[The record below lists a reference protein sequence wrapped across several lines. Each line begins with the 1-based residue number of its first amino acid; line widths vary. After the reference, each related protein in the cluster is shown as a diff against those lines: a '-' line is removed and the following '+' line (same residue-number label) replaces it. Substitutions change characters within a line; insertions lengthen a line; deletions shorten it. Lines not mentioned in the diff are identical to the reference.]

1 MGASGPPSDEHR
13 PFVVA
18 RWIAKPV
25 ANAMSFLEGPVVR
38 NASSLYGTTIVT
50 SALGFVY
57 WFVAAKM
64 VPVRA
69 VGLASAIQ
77 SATAFLS
84 ILCVI
89 GLSTLLISELAR
101 DRTPARSLMLTATVI
116 VAVVTLVL
124 APIVGLCLQRYSTTL
139 RQGLPGPI
147 ALSVFTLLTA
157 LTCVALVLDDACI
170 GLLRG
175 DLQLRRN
182 AVFSVSKLLLL
193 PLLIVLWP
201 TNSGTEM
208 VVAWLAGVAISLV
221 TLALHLR
228 KLTSGQSSRLNF
240 SRFIQKRRLMVGHHW
255 LNLAIQSPRLCFP
268 VLVATIV
275 GPLANAGFTVAQ
287 LVVSIATVIP
297 YHLST
302 VLFALAPGDEV
313 VLRREIRKTM
323 RLCLILAIGSAPFF
337 ALFSGVILGF
347 FGHSYETAAP
357 VLAILGL
364 TIYPSAIKF
373 HYVAIA
379 RVRGRM
385 QQAAFLAMIGASLE
399 VGLAAVGGVV
409 HGETGLALGILFAS
423 LVEGAL
429 FSRVVFGVLRIH
441 RTKGDDDRR

>member
-1 MGASGPPSDEHR
+1 MDLSGSSPHEHR
-13 PFVVA
+13 PLALA
-18 RWIAKPV
+18 RWFATPV
-25 ANAMSFLEGPVVR
+25 ADAKSFFEGPIVR
-38 NASSLYGTTIVT
+38 NAASLYGTTIVT
-50 SALGFVY
+50 SAVGFVY
-57 WFVAAKM
+57 WFVAARM
-64 VPVRA
+64 VPVRV

-84 ILCVI
+84 IVCVI
-89 GLSTLLISELAR
+89 GLSTLLISELSK
-101 DRTPARSLMLTATVI
+101 DRTHARSLMMTAAAI
-116 VAVVTLVL
+116 VSIVTLVL
-124 APIVGLCLQRYSTTL
+124 APFVGLCLQRFSTTL
-139 RQGLPGPI
+139 RQGLPGPV

-182 AVFSVSKLLLL
+182 AVFSISKLLLL

-201 TNSGTEM
+201 TKSGTEM

-221 TLALHLR
+221 TQAFALR

-240 SRFIQKRRLMVGHHW
+240 SRFIHKRRLMAGHHW
-255 LNLAIQSPRLCFP
+255 LNLAILSPRMVFP

-275 GPLANAGFTVAQ
+275 GPIANAGFTIAQ

-313 VLRREIRKTM
+313 ALRREIRKTM
-323 RLCLILAIGSAPFF
+323 KFCLILALGSASFF
-337 ALFSGVILGF
+337 ALFSGFILGF

-357 VLAILGL
+357 ALTILGL
-364 TIYPSAIKF
+364 TVYPSAIKF

-385 QQAAFLAMIGASLE
+385 QQAAYLATMGAGAE
-399 VGLAAVGGVV
+399 VGLAALGAVV
-409 HGETGLALGILFAS
+409 HGETGTALGILFAS

-429 FSRVVFGVLRIH
+429 FSPVVFGVIRKH
-441 RTKGDDDRR
+441 QTKDGDVT